1 MHVLHVLDHSIP
13 LQSGYTFRTRA
24 ILQEQRALG
33 WQTTQLTGPKH
44 NQGKPVS
51 AIEEVAGLQFYRCQ
65 EAEGFFANLPVVGQW
80 SVIRVLTERLI
91 EVARAVRPDVIH
103 AHSPALNGVAAIRAG
118 RVLGLPVV
126 YEVRGFW
133 EDAAVSHGT
142 SSEGG
147 LRYRLTRAME
157 TWVLRRADEVTC
169 ICEGIRN
176 DLILRGIDPGKITI
190 VPNAVDASRF
200 QPVGVRDSTIERDLN
215 LAGKK
220 VIAFIGSFYAYEGLD
235 LLVAAMPK
243 LLSVRPDIRLLLVG
257 GGQVTEAIKQQIV
270 LLGLQDQVILTGRV
284 PNEDV
289 EAYYSVTDVLVYPR
303 KSMRLTELV
312 TPLKPL
318 EAMAQKSMF
327 LASDVGG
334 HRELIRDGIT
344 GTLFKA
350 DDMDDLV
357 RSLLALL
364 DQEEKWPAI
373 RDAGRHF
380 VENERNWI
388 NSVANLK
395 PVYQRLVAGS
405 NSSVNQI

>member
-24 ILQEQRALG
+24 ILKEQRALG
-33 WQTTQLTGPKH
+33 LHTTQLTGPKH
-44 NQGKPVS
+44 NQGKPLPP
-51 AIEEVAGLQFYRCQ
+51 IEQVDGLQFYRCE
-65 EAEGFFANLPVVGQW
+65 EAKGFIASLPVIGQW
-80 SVIRVLTERLI
+80 LVIRALTKRLI
-91 EVARAVRPDVIH
+91 EVARKERPDIIH

-118 RVLGLPVV
+118 RVLGIPVV

-147 LRYRLTRAME
+147 MRYRLTRAME
-157 TWVLRRADEVTC
+157 TWVLKRAAAVTC
-169 ICEGIRN
+169 ICEGIRQ
-176 DLILRGIDPGKITI
+176 DLIQRGIASEKITI
-190 VPNAVDASRF
+190 IPNAVDASRF
-200 QPVGVRDSTIERDLN
+200 QPIGERNADIERKLN
-215 LAGKK
+215 LTGKK

-235 LLVAAMPK
+235 LLVTAMPR

-257 GGQVTEAIKQQIV
+257 GGQVTEAIKQQIAQ
-270 LLGLQDQVILTGRV
+270 LALQDWVIMTGRV
-284 PNEDV
+284 PYEDV

-318 EAMAQKSMF
+318 EAMAQKSLF

-334 HRELIRDGIT
+334 HRELVRDGIT

-350 DDMDDLV
+350 DDLDDLV
-357 RSLLALL
+357 RKLLALL
-364 DQEEKWPAI
+364 EQEDRWPAI
-373 RDAGRHF
+373 RDAGRDF
-380 VENERNWI
+380 VENERNWV

-395 PVYQRLVAGS
+395 PVYESLVPEERLS
-405 NSSVNQI
+405 C

>member
-1 MHVLHVLDHSIP
+1 MRVLHVLDHSIP

-24 ILQEQRALG
+24 ILNEQRALG
-33 WQTTQLTGPKH
+33 WQTTQVTGPKH
-44 NQGKPVS
+44 NPGEAIAPVEQ
-51 AIEEVAGLQFYRCQ
+51 IDGLEFYRCQ
-65 EAEGFFANLPVVGQW
+65 GTQGLLGKLPVIGQW
-80 SVIRVLTERLI
+80 SVISVLTRRLL
-91 EVARAVRPDVIH
+91 EVARKERPDVIH

-118 RVLGLPVV
+118 RALGLPVV

-142 SSEGG
+142 SREGG

-169 ICEGIRN
+169 ICDGIRQ
-176 DLILRGIDPGKITI
+176 DLIARGIDPAKITI

-200 QPVGVRDSTIERDLN
+200 QPVGERDRAIEERLQ
-215 LAGKK
+215 LGGKK

-235 LLVAAMPK
+235 LLVAAMPR
-243 LLSVRPDIRLLLVG
+243 LLSARPDIRLLLVG
-257 GGQVTEAIKQQIV
+257 GGQVTEEIKQQV
-270 LLGLQDQVILTGRV
+270 AQLGLQDVVIMTGRV
-284 PNEDV
+284 PYEEV
-289 EAYYSVTDVLVYPR
+289 ESYYSVTDVLVYPR
-303 KSMRLTELV
+303 KSMRLTDLV

-318 EAMAQKSMF
+318 EAMAQKSLF

-334 HRELIRDGIT
+334 HKELVRDGVT

-350 DDMDDLV
+350 DDIDDLV
-357 RSLLALL
+357 KTLL
-364 DQEEKWPAI
+364 DLLEQEHRWPAM
-373 RDAGRHF
+373 REAGRDF

-395 PVYQRLVAGS
+395 PVYRRLVPGG
-405 NSSVNQI
+405 

>member
-1 MHVLHVLDHSIP
+1 MHILHVLDHSIP

-24 ILQEQRALG
+24 ILGEQRALG
-33 WQTTQLTGPKH
+33 WKTSQLTSPKH
-44 NQGKPVS
+44 NPGKSVP
-51 AIEEVAGLQFYRCQ
+51 AIEQVDGLEFHRCDEAAGWL
-65 EAEGFFANLPVVGQW
+65 AKLPIAGQW
-80 SVIRVLTERLI
+80 SVVEVLTKRLAQ
-91 EVARAVRPDVIH
+91 VARSERPDILH
-103 AHSPALNGVAAIRAG
+103 AHSPALNGVAAIRVG
-118 RVLGLPVV
+118 RALGIPVV

-157 TWVLRRADEVTC
+157 TWVLRRATAVTC
-169 ICEGIRN
+169 ICEGIRR
-176 DLILRGIDPGKITI
+176 DLIARGIPPAKITI

-200 QPVGVRDSTIERDLN
+200 QPVGVRDPEIEQRLQ

-235 LLVAAMPK
+235 LLVAAMPS
-243 LLSVRPDIRLLLVG
+243 LIAANPDIRLLLVG
-257 GGQVTEAIKQQIV
+257 GGEVANAIRQQVQQ
-270 LLGLQDQVILTGRV
+270 LGLQDLVILTGRV
-284 PNEDV
+284 PNEEVDR
-289 EAYYSVTDVLVYPR
+289 YYSVTDVLVYPR

-334 HRELIRDGIT
+334 HKELVRDGVT
-344 GTLFKA
+344 GALFRA
-350 DDMDDLV
+350 DDVEDLV
-357 RSLLALL
+357 RSLLRLL
-364 DQEEKWPAI
+364 AEESSWPGI
-373 RDAGRHF
+373 RNAGREF
-380 VENERNWI
+380 VEHERNWT

-395 PVYQRLVAGS
+395 PVYQRLLSTGD
-405 NSSVNQI
+405 IGC

>member
-24 ILQEQRALG
+24 ILREQRALG
-33 WQTTQLTGPKH
+33 WQTSQVTSPKH
-44 NQGKPVS
+44 NPGKSVAAVEQVDGLEFHRCDG
-51 AIEEVAGLQFYRCQ
+51 AIGSLAQ
-65 EAEGFFANLPVVGQW
+65 LPFVGQW
-80 SVIRVLTERLI
+80 SVIEVLTKRLI
-91 EVARAVRPDVIH
+91 EVARSERPDVLH

-118 RVLGLPVV
+118 RALGIPVV

-169 ICEGIRN
+169 ICEGIRR
-176 DLILRGIDPGKITI
+176 DLISRGIPSEKITI
-190 VPNAVDASRF
+190 IPNAVDASRF
-200 QPVGVRDSTIERDLN
+200 QPVGARDRAVEARLN
-215 LAGKK
+215 LVGKT

-235 LLVAAMPK
+235 LLVAAMPR
-243 LLSVRPDIRLLLVG
+243 LTAVHPDIRLLLVG
-257 GGQVTEAIKQQIV
+257 GGEVTDAIRQQVIS
-270 LLGLQDQVILTGRV
+270 LGLQDVVIMTGRV
-284 PNEDV
+284 PYDEV
-289 EAYYSVTDVLVYPR
+289 ESYYSVTDVLVYPR

-334 HRELIRDGIT
+334 HKELVKDGVT
-344 GTLFKA
+344 GALFKA
-350 DDMDDLV
+350 DDVDDLV
-357 RSLLALL
+357 RSLLRLL
-364 DQEEKWPAI
+364 DQQHKWPGI
-373 RDAGRHF
+373 RDAGRNF
-380 VENERNWI
+380 VENERNWT

-395 PVYQRLVAGS
+395 AVYQRLLPTGDT
-405 NSSVNQI
+405 

>member
-1 MHVLHVLDHSIP
+1 MRVLHVLDHSIP

-24 ILQEQRALG
+24 ILNEQRALG
-33 WQTTQLTGPKH
+33 WQTTQVTGPKH
-44 NQGKPVS
+44 NPGQATAAV
-51 AIEEVAGLQFYRCQ
+51 EEIDGLEFYRCQ
-65 EAEGFFANLPVVGQW
+65 GTQGLLGKLPVIGQW
-80 SVIRVLTERLI
+80 SVISVLTRRLL
-91 EVARAVRPDVIH
+91 EVARMERPDVIH

-118 RVLGLPVV
+118 RALGLPVV

-142 SSEGG
+142 SREGG

-169 ICEGIRN
+169 ICEGIRQ
-176 DLILRGIDPGKITI
+176 DLVARGIDPAKITI

-200 QPVGVRDSTIERDLN
+200 QPVGERDRAIEQRLQ
-215 LAGKK
+215 LGGKK

-235 LLVAAMPK
+235 LLVAAMPR
-243 LLSVRPDIRLLLVG
+243 LLAARADIRLLLVG
-257 GGQVTEAIKQQIV
+257 GGQVAEEIKQQIAQ
-270 LLGLQDQVILTGRV
+270 LGLQDVVIMTGRV
-284 PNEDV
+284 PYEEV
-289 EAYYSVTDVLVYPR
+289 ESYYSVTDVLVYPR
-303 KSMRLTELV
+303 KSMRLTDLV

-318 EAMAQKSMF
+318 EAMAQKSLF

-334 HRELIRDGIT
+334 HKELVRDGIT

-350 DDMDDLV
+350 DDIDDLV
-357 RSLLALL
+357 KTLL
-364 DQEEKWPAI
+364 DLLEQEHRWPAM
-373 RDAGRHF
+373 REAGRDF

-395 PVYQRLVAGS
+395 PVYRRLVPGG
-405 NSSVNQI
+405 

>member
-13 LQSGYTFRTRA
+13 LQSGYTFRTKA
-24 ILQEQRALG
+24 ILKEQRALD
-33 WQTTQLTGPKH
+33 WKTTQVTGPKH
-44 NQGKPVS
+44 NQGQTVP
-51 AIEEVAGLQFYRCQ
+51 AIEQVDGLQFYRCQ
-65 EAEGFFANLPVVGQW
+65 ESKGFVANLPAIGQW
-80 SVIRVLTERLI
+80 SVIRVLTKRVL
-91 EVARAVRPDVIH
+91 EVARKERPDIIH
-103 AHSPALNGVAAIRAG
+103 AHSPALNGVAAIRVG
-118 RVLGLPVV
+118 RMLGLPVV

-157 TWVLRRADEVTC
+157 TWVLKRADEVTC
-169 ICEGIRN
+169 ICEGIRQ
-176 DLILRGIDPGKITI
+176 DLILRGIQSEKITI

-200 QPVGVRDSTIERDLN
+200 QPVGQRDSVTERNLN
-215 LAGKK
+215 LVGKK

-257 GGQVTEAIKQQIV
+257 GGQVTEAIKQQIAR
-270 LLGLQDQVILTGRV
+270 LGLQDSVIMTGRV
-284 PNEDV
+284 PYEKV
-289 EAYYSVTDVLVYPR
+289 ETYYSVTDVLVYPR

-334 HRELIRDGIT
+334 HKELVRDGVT

-350 DDMDDLV
+350 DDIDDLV

-364 DQEEKWPAI
+364 DQEDRWPSI
-373 RDAGRHF
+373 RDAGRDF

-395 PVYQRLVAGS
+395 PVYKRLVPGE
-405 NSSVNQI
+405 

>member
-1 MHVLHVLDHSIP
+1 MRVLHVLDHSIP

-24 ILQEQRALG
+24 ILNEQRALG
-33 WQTTQLTGPKH
+33 WQTTQVTGPKH
-44 NQGKPVS
+44 NPGDAIAPVEQ
-51 AIEEVAGLQFYRCQ
+51 IDGLEFYRCQ
-65 EAEGFFANLPVVGQW
+65 GTQGLLGKLPVIGQW
-80 SVIRVLTERLI
+80 SVISVLTRRLL
-91 EVARAVRPDVIH
+91 EVASKERPDVIH

-118 RVLGLPVV
+118 RALGLPVV

-142 SSEGG
+142 SREGG

-169 ICEGIRN
+169 ICEGIRQ
-176 DLILRGIDPGKITI
+176 DLIARGIDPAKITI

-200 QPVGVRDSTIERDLN
+200 QPVGERDRAIEQRLQ
-215 LAGKK
+215 LGGKK

-235 LLVAAMPK
+235 LLVAAMPR
-243 LLSVRPDIRLLLVG
+243 LLAARPDIRLLLVG
-257 GGQVTEAIKQQIV
+257 GGQVTEEIKQQV
-270 LLGLQDQVILTGRV
+270 AQLGLQDAVIMTGRV
-284 PNEDV
+284 PNEEV
-289 EAYYSVTDVLVYPR
+289 ESYYSVTDLLVYPR
-303 KSMRLTELV
+303 KSMRLTDLV

-318 EAMAQKSMF
+318 EAMAQKSLF

-334 HRELIRDGIT
+334 HKELVRDGVT

-350 DDMDDLV
+350 DDLDDLV
-357 RSLLALL
+357 KTLL
-364 DQEEKWPAI
+364 DLLEQEHRWPAM
-373 RDAGRHF
+373 REAGRDF

-395 PVYQRLVAGS
+395 AVYRRLVPGWY
-405 NSSVNQI
+405 Q

>member
-1 MHVLHVLDHSIP
+1 MRVLHVLDHSIP

-24 ILQEQRALG
+24 ILNEQRALG
-33 WQTTQLTGPKH
+33 WQTTQVTGPKH
-44 NQGKPVS
+44 NPGDAIAPVEQ
-51 AIEEVAGLQFYRCQ
+51 IDGLEFYRCQ
-65 EAEGFFANLPVVGQW
+65 GTQGLLGKLPVIGQW
-80 SVIRVLTERLI
+80 SVISVLTRRLL
-91 EVARAVRPDVIH
+91 EVASKERPDVIH

-118 RVLGLPVV
+118 RALGLPVV

-142 SSEGG
+142 SREGG

-169 ICEGIRN
+169 ICEGIRQ
-176 DLILRGIDPGKITI
+176 DLIARGIDPAKITI

-200 QPVGVRDSTIERDLN
+200 QPVGERDRAIEQRLQ
-215 LAGKK
+215 LGGKK

-235 LLVAAMPK
+235 LLVAAMPR
-243 LLSVRPDIRLLLVG
+243 LLAVRPDIRLLLVG
-257 GGQVTEAIKQQIV
+257 GGQVTEEIKQQV
-270 LLGLQDQVILTGRV
+270 AQLGLQDAVIMTGRV
-284 PNEDV
+284 PNEEV
-289 EAYYSVTDVLVYPR
+289 ESYYSVTDLLVYPR
-303 KSMRLTELV
+303 KSMRLTDLV

-318 EAMAQKSMF
+318 EAMAQKSLF

-334 HRELIRDGIT
+334 HKELVRDGVT

-350 DDMDDLV
+350 DDLDDLV
-357 RSLLALL
+357 KTLL
-364 DQEEKWPAI
+364 DLLEQEHRWPAM
-373 RDAGRHF
+373 REAGRDF

-395 PVYQRLVAGS
+395 PVYRRLVPGG
-405 NSSVNQI
+405 NQ

>member
-1 MHVLHVLDHSIP
+1 MQVLHVLDHSIP

-24 ILQEQRALG
+24 ILREQRALG
-33 WQTTQLTGPKH
+33 WKTTQLTGPKH
-44 NQGKPVS
+44 NQGKSVPAV
-51 AIEEVAGLQFYRCQ
+51 EQVDGLEFHRCPASPGLM
-65 EAEGFFANLPVVGQW
+65 EKIPLLGQW
-80 SVIRVLTERLI
+80 VVIQVLTARLI
-91 EVARAVRPDVIH
+91 EVARAQRPDIIH

-118 RVLGLPVV
+118 RALGLPVV

-142 SSEGG
+142 SSAGG

-157 TWVLRRADEVTC
+157 TWVLKRADAVTC
-169 ICEGIRN
+169 ICEGIRS
-176 DLILRGIDPGKITI
+176 DLIARGIAPGKITI
-190 VPNAVDASRF
+190 VPNAVDAGRF
-200 QPVGVRDSTIERDLN
+200 QPVGARDSAIEKRLH

-220 VIAFIGSFYAYEGLD
+220 VIAFIGSFYDYEGLD
-235 LLVAAMPK
+235 LLVTAMPR
-243 LLSVRPDIRLLLVG
+243 LLAARPDIRLLLVG
-257 GGQVTEAIKQQIV
+257 GGQVTEALKRQVVQ
-270 LLGLQDQVILTGRV
+270 LGLQDAVVMTGRV
-284 PNEDV
+284 PYE
-289 EAYYSVTDVLVYPR
+289 EIETYYSVTDVLVYPR

-334 HRELIRDGIT
+334 HKELVRDGVT

-350 DDMDDLV
+350 DDIDDLV

-364 DQEEKWPAI
+364 EQEDRWPAI
-373 RDAGRHF
+373 RAAGREY
-380 VENERNWI
+380 VENERNWV

-395 PVYQRLVAGS
+395 PVYQRLAPGEL
-405 NSSVNQI
+405 Q

>member
-1 MHVLHVLDHSIP
+1 MQVLHVLDHSIP

-24 ILQEQRALG
+24 ILKEQCALG
-33 WQTTQLTGPKH
+33 WQTMQVTGPKH
-44 NQGKPVS
+44 NQGKPVP
-51 AIEEVAGLQFYRCQ
+51 AIEQVDGLQFYRCE
-65 EAEGFFANLPVVGQW
+65 EAKGFFANLPVIGQW
-80 SVIRVLTERLI
+80 SVIRVLTRRLI
-91 EVARAVRPDVIH
+91 EVARKKRPDIIH

-118 RVLGLPVV
+118 KVLGLPVV

-157 TWVLRRADEVTC
+157 TWVLKRADEVTC
-169 ICEGIRN
+169 ICEGIRQ
-176 DLILRGIDPGKITI
+176 DLILRGIAPGKITI

-200 QPVGVRDSTIERDLN
+200 QPVGERDVDIERDLQ

-235 LLVAAMPK
+235 LLVAAMPR
-243 LLSVRPDIRLLLVG
+243 LLAVRPDIRLLLVG
-257 GGQVTEAIKQQIV
+257 GGQVTDAIRQQIAQS
-270 LLGLQDQVILTGRV
+270 GLQDVVILTGRV
-284 PNEDV
+284 PYEEV

-334 HRELIRDGIT
+334 HKELVRDGVT

-350 DDMDDLV
+350 DDIEDLV
-357 RSLLALL
+357 RQLLGLL
-364 DQEEKWPAI
+364 DHEDRWPAI
-373 RDAGRHF
+373 RDAGRDF
-380 VENERNWI
+380 VENERTWT

-395 PVYQRLVAGS
+395 PVYQRLVPAEQLS
-405 NSSVNQI
+405 C

>member
-24 ILQEQRALG
+24 ILNEQRALG
-33 WQTTQLTGPKH
+33 WKTTQVTGPKH
-44 NQGKPVS
+44 NPGEAISPV
-51 AIEEVAGLQFYRCQ
+51 EQVDGLEFHRCQ
-65 EAEGFFANLPVVGQW
+65 GSGSLFESLPVIGQW
-80 SVIRVLTERLI
+80 SVISALTRRLM
-91 EVARAVRPDVIH
+91 EVARQEKPDVIH

-126 YEVRGFW
+126 YEIRGFW

-157 TWVLRRADEVTC
+157 TWVLRRANEVTC
-169 ICEGIRN
+169 ICEGIRK
-176 DLILRGIDPGKITI
+176 DLIARGIAPEKITI

-200 QPVGVRDSTIERDLN
+200 QPVGERDKAIEQQLQLN
-215 LAGKK
+215 GKK

-235 LLVAAMPK
+235 LLVAAMPR
-243 LLSVRPDIRLLLVG
+243 LLAARPDLRLLLVG
-257 GGQVTEAIKQQIV
+257 GGQVTEEIKQQV
-270 LLGLQDQVILTGRV
+270 VQLQLQDSVIMTGRV
-284 PNEDV
+284 PYEEV

-303 KSMRLTELV
+303 KSMRLTDLV

-334 HRELIRDGIT
+334 HKELVRDGIT

-350 DDMDDLV
+350 DDVDDLV
-357 RSLLALL
+357 KSLLQLL
-364 DQEEKWPAI
+364 DQEDRWPAI
-373 RDAGRHF
+373 REAGRDF
-380 VENERNWI
+380 VENERNWV

-395 PVYQRLVAGS
+395 SVYRRLVPGVS
-405 NSSVNQI
+405 Q

>member
-13 LQSGYTFRTRA
+13 LQSGYTFRTLA
-24 ILQEQRALG
+24 ILNEQRALG
-33 WQTTQLTGPKH
+33 WQTTQVTGPKH
-44 NQGKPVS
+44 NQGKPVP
-51 AIEEVAGLQFYRCQ
+51 AIEHVDGLPFYRCQ
-65 EAEGFFANLPVVGQW
+65 ESKGIIANLPVMGQW
-80 SVIRVLTERLI
+80 SVIRVLTKRLI
-91 EVARAVRPDVIH
+91 EVARKERPDIIH

-147 LRYRLTRAME
+147 LRYRLTRALE

-176 DLILRGIDPGKITI
+176 DLIFRGIDPGKITI

-200 QPVGVRDSTIERDLN
+200 QPVGARNSAIERDLH

-243 LLSVRPDIRLLLVG
+243 LQSARPDIRLLLVG
-257 GGQVTEAIKQQIV
+257 GGQVTDAIKSQIAQ
-270 LLGLQDQVILTGRV
+270 LGLQDKVIMTGRV
-284 PNEDV
+284 PYEDV

-334 HRELIRDGIT
+334 HKELVRDGVT

-350 DDMDDLV
+350 DDIDDLV
-357 RSLLALL
+357 RSLLRLL
-364 DQEEKWPAI
+364 EEEDRWPAI
-373 RDAGRHF
+373 RDAGRDF

-395 PVYQRLVAGS
+395 PVYQRLVPGE
-405 NSSVNQI
+405 